1 MKKFLGCVV
10 VLALILTF
18 SSLIWATSKDG
29 PRRWTKVL
37 KKKTTVEYKINYVAG
52 KEPAEFAVIGDGGTD
67 VDIYVKDAKG
77 IDVAK
82 DTNNSDIA
90 IVRWNVT
97 FSQTYTIRVVNLGD
111 EDNECL
117 MGHN

>member
-1 MKKFLGCVV
+1 VKA
-10 VLALILTF
+10 VLSWLIVGSLLLVSTSL
-18 SSLIWATSKDG
+18 SSATSKDG

-37 KKKTTVEYKINYVAG
+37 KKKTTVEYKIAYVAG
-52 KEPAEFAVIGDGGTD
+52 KDPAEFAVIGDGGTD
-67 VDIYVKDAKG
+67 VDIYVTDSKG
-77 IDVAK
+77 NAVAK
-82 DTNNSDIA
+82 DTNNSDLA
-90 IVRWNVT
+90 LVRWPVT